1 MATDVELVVK
11 SKLPI
16 KLILR
21 QATGKV
27 LLIFD
32 SLQVGCYHL
41 LLVNPRSEQGVVVND
56 SVGNQPGTH
65 VPDLLLR
72 LGFHPEIAG
81 GDVGDG
87 LRHAVVGLAA
97 IEHFL

>member
-41 LLVNPRSEQGVVVND
+41 LLVNPR
-56 SVGNQPGTH
+56 
-65 VPDLLLR
+65 
-72 LGFHPEIAG
+72 
-81 GDVGDG
+81 
-87 LRHAVVGLAA
+87 
-97 IEHFL
+97 